1 MVLVRGRFPSLTC
14 SLDEYQFPLLL
25 FLVPHSQ
32 ARLPSLL
39 FVFKSWMPGADG
51 RIAQCGEAHRAPEKT
66 PGPRGLHNP
75 TSHPNSCQS
84 HHTVLIKK
92 NKKKTLLL

>member
-1 MVLVRGRFPSLTC
+1 MVLVCGRFPSLKC

-32 ARLPSLL
+32 ARLDSLL
-39 FVFKSWMPGADG
+39 FVFESWMLGADG

-84 HHTVLIKK
+84 HPLDTQFL
-92 NKKKTLLL
+92 